1 MSQAFNTLAGRLVD
15 KLSAGLAQTSSSNAP
30 QPYAPLPPEPTR
42 ESPLQQ
48 HEIDLDAALMEAANT
63 LSVAN
68 HRLVPGLET
77 ETVDDGWD
85 DWINGSLG
93 PIDSRGM
100 EDTGEVDMET
110 LLATIGGSSGW
121 FNAMVDSTANVGQP
135 PGHQHN
141 QHGHHPPQTHQPH
154 LPHPPHQPPQPHQS
168 HLPPHQQHQHR
179 QHQAPHQAPH
189 QGLQRH
195 PI

>member
-15 KLSAGLAQTSSSNAP
+15 KLSAGLTQSPNSAVPITFAP
-30 QPYAPLPPEPTR
+30 VPPEPTQK
-42 ESPLQQ
+42 SPLQ

-68 HRLVPGLET
+68 HRLVPGLEA
-77 ETVDDGWD
+77 ESLDDGWD

-93 PIDSRGM
+93 PIHSRGM

-121 FNAMVDSTANVGQP
+121 LNAMVENTPNAAGQQGHP
-135 PGHQHN
+135 HHQHA
-141 QHGHHPPQTHQPH
+141 QTHPSLQPVHHHQPH
-154 LPHPPHQPPQPHQS
+154 LHHHQHHAPP
-168 HLPPHQQHQHR
+168 QHQH
-179 QHQAPHQAPH
+179 HGSH
-189 QGLQRH
+189 
-195 PI
+195 